1 MNIEISFFSL
11 LMGIFFSSF
20 FIFAVHLLRNNK
32 AFLKGFGVITILV
45 LYALCICRMCIPIE
59 IPWVEPVWVTKFY
72 NALYEFLKAQCWRT
86 SGTELKVLDVVKYI
100 WFAVAFLL
108 LALLFT
114 QHCRNIF
121 HYSRFRNN
129 RHLRGEEILKT
140 VQAEAKR
147 YYKISLVV
155 YPTADVPQT
164 AGLFK
169 KIILLPAGEYTDE
182 ELYYVLTH
190 EYTHFLNRDLLVKML
205 VNVFVCVFWWNPL
218 LLFLPA
224 DLDQM
229 LEIKCDSTVTQK
241 FSNLQKQR
249 YMAVLRRLYDDAKA
263 PKGILRRVI
272 SVFSMSF
279 VRRGRREKNLDRAP
293 LVERFDMIANPPKK
307 PMVLYVQVGFY
318 IICAAVMV
326 ASYLFIF
333 QPYYEPPSEDIYT
346 NSSVIEV
353 NDISDWYI
361 EKDSDGRY
369 FLFAREND
377 IPIEID
383 IEAVE
388 TLILS
393 GVEIREE

>member
-11 LMGIFFSSF
+11 LMGILFSSF

-59 IPWVEPVWVTKFY
+59 IPWVEPVRVTKFY
-72 NALYEFLKAQCWRT
+72 NALYKFLKAQCWRT

-108 LALLFT
+108 LAFLFT

-129 RHLRGEEILKT
+129 RHLRGEQILKT

-147 YYKISLVV
+147 YYKVSLVI

-182 ELYYVLTH
+182 ELYYALTH

-205 VNVFVCVFWWNPL
+205 VNVFVCVFWWNPF

-229 LEIKCDSTVTQK
+229 LEIKCDSTVTQR
-241 FSNLQKQR
+241 FSDLQRQR
-249 YMAVLRRLYDDAKA
+249 YMVVLRRLYDDAKA
-263 PKGILRRVI
+263 PKGILKRIV
-272 SVFSMSF
+272 SVLSMSF
-279 VRRGRREKNLDRAP
+279 VRRGRRRKNPDRSP

-307 PMVLYVQVGFY
+307 PMVLYVQVVFY
-318 IICAAVMV
+318 IVCAAVMI

-333 QPYYEPPSEDIYT
+333 QPYYEPESKEIYT
-346 NSSVIEV
+346 DASISAASVFDGYILKK
-353 NDISDWYI
+353 SDDNTYYMVMG
-361 EKDSDGRY
+361 DGESYQITRD
-369 FLFAREND
+369 A
-377 IPIEID
+377 
-383 IEAVE
+383 AE
-388 TLILS
+388 TLIACGHS
-393 GVEIREE
+393 FKEE